1 MGKKE
6 KKHVKKHRKNDL
18 PIFDSDHDFLEA
30 FEKKDG
36 LKTDNLEPPVVQDT
50 VFQKSTNR
58 HGVRVLDHLPNEN
71 KGTDD
76 SIEEDFVQ
84 LLEESFIKRNITS
97 VKKTAPM
104 PVKKRIRR
112 YPPVEIELDLH
123 GYNAIG
129 AQVKVRSFIHSC
141 KQQGFFTV
149 RIIAG
154 KGLHSDLGPVLPDV
168 VEDVLREMKQ
178 KDLVIWYE
186 WDKKKKSKSGAAIV
200 YLKHFERFE

>member
-6 KKHVKKHRKNDL
+6 KKYVKKHRKNDL

-97 VKKTAPM
+97 VKKNSTHACQKKNTA
-104 PVKKRIRR
+104 
-112 YPPVEIELDLH
+112 
-123 GYNAIG
+123 
-129 AQVKVRSFIHSC
+129 
-141 KQQGFFTV
+141 
-149 RIIAG
+149 
-154 KGLHSDLGPVLPDV
+154 LPT
-168 VEDVLREMKQ
+168 
-178 KDLVIWYE
+178 
-186 WDKKKKSKSGAAIV
+186 G
-200 YLKHFERFE
+200 